1 MLCLNFND
9 KLEAVFWISQ
19 FITIQPNQPM
29 NRNLNEKGQKSCT
42 LLNLCNFSRPPHLD
56 LKVTILCYIRHR
68 SLTCLYSPAPL
79 HSLAS
84 LTKAPPY
91 KVSPFAYPFICLN
104 LSISHQLSKCPS
116 YQLQLNFWIAQ
127 YPDIPIEFDNSIN
140 LDPLHLIPQTT
151 AVCTLWKQLGFQ
163 NYLKTIPQALADS
176 GYSMESL

>member
-1 MLCLNFND
+1 
-9 KLEAVFWISQ
+9 
-19 FITIQPNQPM
+19 M
-29 NRNLNEKGQKSCT
+29 NRNLNEKCQKSCS

-140 LDPLHLIPQTT
+140 LDPLYLIPQTP
-151 AVCTLWKQLGFQ
+151 AVCTL
-163 NYLKTIPQALADS
+163 
-176 GYSMESL
+176 

>member
-1 MLCLNFND
+1 M
-9 KLEAVFWISQ
+9 SQ

-29 NRNLNEKGQKSCT
+29 NRNLNEKGKKSYS
-42 LLNLCNFSRPPHLD
+42 LLTLCNFSRPPHLD
-56 LKVTILCYIRHR
+56 LKVLCSFRQR
-68 SLTCLYSPAPL
+68 SLTCPYYPAP
-79 HSLAS
+79 HYNLAS
-84 LTKAPPY
+84 LTKALPY
-91 KVSPFAYPFICLN
+91 KAPPFAHPSICLS

-140 LDPLHLIPQTT
+140 LDPLYLIPQTS